1 MIKLQTIISICFSYL
16 FILFLKVNELSMLHK
31 EHLLPQFSE
40 DAQSDIVQK
49 IEIMTAD
56 ITRVSNSN

>member
-1 MIKLQTIISICFSYL
+1 
-16 FILFLKVNELSMLHK
+16 MLHK

>member
-1 MIKLQTIISICFSYL
+1 MFFL
-16 FILFLKVNELSMLHK
+16 FIYFILKVNELSMLHK